1 MSNFFIYQYSATSGS
16 IIYNGWCEALYAW
29 TILFYFYCLIKH
41 QTLLIVTQ
49 DKKFNNGMLSK
60 TKCYRDPPW
69 HPLLSLSWVCLRHKS
84 FIQVHDAKIKG
95 LKAQAQRIAYKSP
108 TGETGERGCIVAV
121 CQLFCPLFI
130 FQTFYDLVN

>member
-1 MSNFFIYQYSATSGS
+1 
-16 IIYNGWCEALYAW
+16 
-29 TILFYFYCLIKH
+29 
-41 QTLLIVTQ
+41 
-49 DKKFNNGMLSK
+49 MLSK

-69 HPLLSLSWVCLRHKS
+69 HPLLTIIKLSLLRHKS
-84 FIQVHDAKIKG
+84 FIQVHNAKIKG

-108 TGETGERGCIVAV
+108 TGETGGGGCIIAV